1 MLTSYCRCGPCKV
14 MYPMLCKMAD
24 QQKDVTFVKL
34 NCNKYNKELGKQL
47 GALTASFAWVRRRP
61 WRHEYCSRPT
71 PAVK

>member
-1 MLTSYCRCGPCKV
+1 

-47 GALTASFAWVRRRP
+47 GALTDTTRRMRCNAWQREFGVADPLPCRQLQ
-61 WRHEYCSRPT
+61 S
-71 PAVK
+71 